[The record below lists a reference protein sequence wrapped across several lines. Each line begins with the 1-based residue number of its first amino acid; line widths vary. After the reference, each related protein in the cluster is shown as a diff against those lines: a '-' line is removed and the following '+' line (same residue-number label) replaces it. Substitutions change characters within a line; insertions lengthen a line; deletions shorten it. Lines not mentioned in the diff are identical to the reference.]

1 MKNEATR
8 DAKIIRQCLRRIER
22 NEAALES
29 ATGLERGRLE
39 KMIYTDRGRL
49 DRATQR
55 MEKVQQNVR
64 CPRCGSASQVW
75 TNQITGVLMCHRL
88 GCHISVLNAANE
100 PYSEAE

>member
-1 MKNEATR
+1 MKNEETR
-8 DAKIIRQCLRRIER
+8 DAKIIRQCLRRIDR
-22 NEAALES
+22 NEAALAS

-49 DRATQR
+49 DRARQR
-55 MEKVQQNVR
+55 MEKVQQDVR

-88 GCHISVLNAANE
+88 GCHISVPSGKENA
-100 PYSEAE
+100 